1 MILRKINAVLS
12 LITTFLLLGHAISI
26 ASWMLSRGKIIP
38 FGGHTLPKVLIWA
51 FVAHAI
57 VSILLMILA
66 NKGKKKNK
74 DKSYLKLNAPTVIQR
89 ISGVLLIFF
98 TFLHVAGAVGII
110 IPPQIVHAI
119 VPPLFFLMVM
129 CHIAVSFSKAFITLG
144 IGNKKFIKCVDIG
157 IKVICVITVI
167 ADIIGFYLHVC

>member
-1 MILRKINAVLS
+1 M
-12 LITTFLLLGHAISI
+12 
-26 ASWMLSRGKIIP
+26 
-38 FGGHTLPKVLIWA
+38 
-51 FVAHAI
+51 
-57 VSILLMILA
+57 
-66 NKGKKKNK
+66 
-74 DKSYLKLNAPTVIQR
+74 
-89 ISGVLLIFF
+89 IFF